1 MEEEFA
7 GLEGVGDDYR
17 FLLQPVRDL
26 TKNWDIDI
34 SQHLAEYVT
43 KLVDETEALLDSNGR
58 RKL

>member
-1 MEEEFA
+1 MDEYAE
-7 GLEGVGDDYR
+7 LEGAGEQYR

-43 KLVDETEALLDSNGR
+43 NLINDAEALLDANGR